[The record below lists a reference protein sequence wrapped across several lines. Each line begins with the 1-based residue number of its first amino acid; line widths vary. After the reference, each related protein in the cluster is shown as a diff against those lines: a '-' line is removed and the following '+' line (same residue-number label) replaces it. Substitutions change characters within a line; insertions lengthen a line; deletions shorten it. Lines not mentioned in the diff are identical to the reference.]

1 MPMYKRSMAVFLVL
15 AVLII
20 GGSLYGYYEKDTAIT
35 LDAAAKDDL
44 PATEIT
50 VYVSGAVNKPG
61 VVKLPEKARVV
72 DAVNLCGGVLASADA
87 GKINMAQV
95 LKDGM
100 QIVVPE
106 RLAVNTSENEAQSK
120 AGPAGNSSKLIN
132 INIADAK
139 ELDGLPGVGPAMA
152 QRIIEYRTT
161 SGPFQAIE
169 DLKKV
174 HGMGAAKFEKLKD
187 KVSL

>member
-1 MPMYKRSMAVFLVL
+1 MAVFLVL

-20 GGSLYGYYEKDTAIT
+20 GGSLYGYYEKDKVIT

-44 PATEIT
+44 PAAEIT

-61 VVKLPEKARVV
+61 VVMLPEKARVV
-72 DAVNLCGGVLASADA
+72 DAVNLCGGVLATADA
-87 GKINMAQV
+87 AKINMAQA

-106 RLAVNTSENEAQSK
+106 RLAVNASGNEVQSK
-120 AGPAGNSSKLIN
+120 AGGTSGSSSKLIN
-132 INIADAK
+132 INTADAK

-152 QRIIEYRTT
+152 QRIIEYRTN
-161 SGPFQAIE
+161 SGAFQAIE

>member
-1 MPMYKRSMAVFLVL
+1 
-15 AVLII
+15 
-20 GGSLYGYYEKDTAIT
+20 
-35 LDAAAKDDL
+35 
-44 PATEIT
+44 
-50 VYVSGAVNKPG
+50 VSGAVNKPG

-87 GKINMAQV
+87 GKINMAQA

-106 RLAVNTSENEAQSK
+106 RLAENSSGNEVQSK
-120 AGPAGNSSKLIN
+120 AAVPAGSSSNLIN
-132 INIADAK
+132 INTADAK
-139 ELDGLPGVGPAMA
+139 ELDRLPGVGPAMA

-161 SGPFQAIE
+161 SGAFQAIE

-174 HGMGAAKFEKLKD
+174 HGMGGAKFEKLKD

>member
-87 GKINMAQV
+87 GKINMAQA

-106 RLAVNTSENEAQSK
+106 RLAANTSGNEVQSK
-120 AGPAGNSSKLIN
+120 AGSSSKLIN
-132 INIADAK
+132 VNTADAK